1 LTKPLYTFTLIL
13 VNSVNFRGR
22 KNRAGYSGTGKRS
35 ARRPGVSDGFRAVGI
50 VAVFVL
56 GAVAF
61 SVLFSLNSPF
71 STGKPTTAD
80 PEKSTDNPTGSL
92 TEVSTNADDQGL
104 STMESVS
111 APTGSSSDSSVIT
124 SKAIQP
130 EATSIN
136 PVTDTASPMPPLSI
150 PSAADASK
158 QTVAQPSSV
167 PEAKK
172 VGVAKEPAPK
182 LPVAPKLTVVP
193 KKVTPVPVSR
203 STPGS
208 RVSVPTERNP
218 TRVPL
223 KRGIGAIV
231 IDDAGNNLKELDPF
245 LAFPGSLTIAV
256 LPGLPHSAEA
266 ARRIRAAGKEVILHQ
281 PMEAIG
287 GQNPGPG
294 AIFVRMGAEE
304 IRAVLERNI
313 AEVGPIVGM
322 NNHQGS
328 LVTSDV
334 TAMETILAV
343 CREHDIY
350 FLDSRTSA
358 ETVVPAVAARMGI
371 RIRERDVFVD
381 NIQERAE
388 MIRFIQE
395 GFQKAEKKGSSVMI
409 GHAWSSE
416 LASTLRELYPELVEQ
431 GFSLSTISRIMMG
444 TYDDEGFGD

>member
-1 LTKPLYTFTLIL
+1 MLFTL
-13 VNSVNFRGR
+13 
-22 KNRAGYSGTGKRS
+22 Y
-35 ARRPGVSDGFRAVGI
+35 
-50 VAVFVL
+50 
-56 GAVAF
+56 
-61 SVLFSLNSPF
+61 SPF
-71 STGKPTTAD
+71 FVDKPASSGL
-80 PEKSTDNPTGSL
+80 EESTDNPTGSL
-92 TEVSTNADDQGL
+92 TKTSTNENDRILPALIPSSIPAETTADSAKTPPGAIYPEATAIDQVGTRVSPL
-104 STMESVS
+104 KRHTMPPV
-111 APTGSSSDSSVIT
+111 SDSSNYATTIPSGVPET
-124 SKAIQP
+124 KKVAAGKGAASKQPSLP
-130 EATSIN
+130 EAT
-136 PVTDTASPMPPLSI
+136 TPL
-150 PSAADASK
+150 
-158 QTVAQPSSV
+158 T
-167 PEAKK
+167 
-172 VGVAKEPAPK
+172 
-182 LPVAPKLTVVP
+182 
-193 KKVTPVPVSR
+193 VSR
-203 STPGS
+203 STGGS
-208 RVSVPTERNP
+208 GVSIKPELLPKSFLGKKGTG
-218 TRVPL
+218 L
-223 KRGIGAIV
+223 IV

-245 LAFPGSLTIAV
+245 LSFPGALTIAV

-266 ARRIRAAGKEVILHQ
+266 ARRIRAAGKDVILHQ

-294 AIFVRMGAEE
+294 AIFVNMSPEE
-304 IRAVLERNI
+304 MRVVLERNI

-343 CREHDIY
+343 CRKHDIY
-350 FLDSRTSA
+350 FLDSRTTG

-416 LASTLRELYPELVEQ
+416 LASTLRELYPELIEQ